1 MPDEFPCEFWNQ
13 RVAGRSV
20 EIRFIVQDMAR
31 RTVVLSLLGTTVDAG
46 SGPRRWERWRP
57 TVSIGQQE
65 SLGVDRFEI
74 LHDGRHDALL
84 AQVTSDLGSVSPD
97 SKVETHVVS
106 WKDPWDFESVYA
118 ALHDFTSG
126 YSFDVE
132 HEDYLVHI
140 TTGSHVAQIC
150 LFLLTESR
158 HLPARLLQTSP
169 DRASPA
175 GSYQIIDLDLSRYDR
190 LAQRFAAKAR
200 EGVSFLKG
208 GIETKNVAFNE
219 MIERLEHV
227 ALVSPDPILLLG
239 PTGAGKSQLAKR
251 IVELARARRRITGDL
266 VEVNCATI
274 RGDSAMS
281 ALFGHVKGAFTGAA
295 DARAGLLRRADGGVL
310 FLDEVGELGPDE
322 QAMLLRAIETK
333 TFLPVGSDREARASF
348 QLLAG
353 TNRDLRRAVR
363 EGRFR
368 EDLLAR
374 IDLWTFELPALASR
388 LEDFPPN
395 LDFELRRQSERL
407 GTLVSMNRDAREA
420 YLAFATSAEGRW
432 TGNFRDLA
440 ASVTRLATLARG
452 GRIDRALVADEC
464 NRLRAAW
471 GSAPTHTGALVKRVL
486 PDRPL
491 DRFDE
496 AQLEAVLAV
505 CRTSTSLSAAGRSL
519 FAESR
524 KQKSSTNDADRL
536 RKYLARFEL
545 EFEAIREELR

>member
-1 MPDEFPCEFWNQ
+1 M
-13 RVAGRSV
+13 S
-20 EIRFIVQDMAR
+20 R
-31 RTVVLSLLGTTVDAG
+31 RTVVLSLLGTTVD
-46 SGPRRWERWRP
+46 SGFGPKRWERWRP

-65 SLGVDRFEI
+65 GLAVARFEL
-74 LHDGRHDALL
+74 LHDGAHGDLL
-84 AQVTSDLGSVSPD
+84 GRVIADLGAVSPE
-97 SKVETHVVS
+97 STVHEHVVD
-106 WKDPWDFESVYA
+106 WRDPWDFESVYA
-118 ALHDFTSG
+118 ALHDFATS
-126 YSFDVE
+126 YPFDVD

-169 DRASPA
+169 DRRGGAV
-175 GSYQIIDLDLSRYDR
+175 GSYQIIDLDLSRYDQ
-190 LAQRFAAKAR
+190 LAQRFAATAR

-208 GIETKNVAFNE
+208 GIETKSPRFNA

-239 PTGAGKSQLAKR
+239 PTGAGKSQLARR
-251 IVELARARRRITGDL
+251 IVDLARARRRLTGDL

-295 DARAGLLRRADGGVL
+295 DARGGLLRRADGGVL
-310 FLDEVGELGPDE
+310 FLDEIGELGLDE

-333 TFLPVGSDREARASF
+333 TFLPVGSDREVRASF

-353 TNRDLRRAVR
+353 TNRDLRKAVR

-368 EDLLAR
+368 DDLLAR
-374 IDLWTFELPALASR
+374 IDLWTFELPALVER
-388 LEDFPPN
+388 LEDLPPN

-407 GTLVSMNRDAREA
+407 GSLVSMNRDARDA
-420 YLAFATSAEGRW
+420 YLAFGTAGEARW

-440 ASVTRLATLARG
+440 SSVTRLATLARG
-452 GRIDRALVADEC
+452 GRIDRALVDDEC
-464 NRLRAAW
+464 ERLRDAWSGAA
-471 GSAPTHTGALVKRVL
+471 AANTPQLVAKVL
-486 PDRPL
+486 PDRAL

-505 CRTSTSLSAAGRSL
+505 CRSSPTLSAAGRTL
-519 FAESR
+519 FAVSR
-524 KQKSSTNDADRL
+524 AQKTSANDADRL

-545 EFEAIREELR
+545 DFETVREALSDRR